1 MDNNEQSDVRSVDAS
16 DTATLNTNG
25 EDTITSTLYFDSKYA
40 HIQETRPPMPLFN
53 QFKLGHTA
61 QDEIRTIMATDSHS
75 SVRMVEI
82 MQQNNDQQQ
91 QQQQQQQQYQTPVAK
106 QRAVGKNE
114 SSMNV
119 EEQKQQGRVG
129 GRSSNK
135 DWGRSSPNRVS
146 SVNNHNN
153 NSNQRTASNTTTSL
167 SQSSSHSLRKKD
179 TITTHNHGS
188 IDPPDEEMEDA
199 VPDVKA
205 VSSSTDSSRLSNTAT
220 RHASL

>member
-1 MDNNEQSDVRSVDAS
+1 MY
-16 DTATLNTNG
+16 T
-25 EDTITSTLYFDSKYA
+25 
-40 HIQETRPPMPLFN
+40 
-53 QFKLGHTA
+53 
-61 QDEIRTIMATDSHS
+61 
-75 SVRMVEI
+75 VE
-82 MQQNNDQQQ
+82 
-91 QQQQQQQQYQTPVAK
+91 QTPVAK

-129 GRSSNK
+129 GRSNK

-146 SVNNHNN
+146 VNNHN
-153 NSNQRTASNTTTSL
+153 NSNQRTAATTSL
-167 SQSSSHSLRKKD
+167 SQSSSMSLRKKD

-220 RHASL
+220 TRHASL